1 MPMYG
6 IISFLPVLILTNPTQ
21 LVCRRA
27 KFHFEDDVHDFASD
41 NASVHSGEGPHIDF
55 YKQRFTAI
63 NERMKAT
70 MYFV

>member
-1 MPMYG
+1 MLSPCFR
-6 IISFLPVLILTNPTQ
+6 FLVLTTPQ

-27 KFHFEDDVHDFASD
+27 KFHFEDDVHDIDSD
-41 NASVHSGEGPHIDF
+41 TASVQSGQGPHIDF
-55 YKQRFTAI
+55 YRARFTAI